1 MLIRPSSS
9 RTLTAFSTLT
19 YDAIHRQ
26 KRPEAIMGYTI
37 TPTELKTRLDKGDTL
52 VLLDVREQWEF
63 DLAKL
68 SGSTL
73 IPLGTLP
80 QSLAKLNRDAEI
92 IAICHHG
99 MRSADAT
106 NFLLQQGFP
115 NVKNLV
121 GGIDAWSAQIDRSVP
136 RY

>member
-1 MLIRPSSS
+1 
-9 RTLTAFSTLT
+9 
-19 YDAIHRQ
+19 
-26 KRPEAIMGYTI
+26 MGYTI
-37 TPTELKTRLDKGDTL
+37 SPTELKSRLDKGDQL

-68 SGSTL
+68 NGSTL
-73 IPLGTLP
+73 IPLATLP
-80 QSLAKLNRDAEI
+80 QSLDKLKRDVEI
-92 IAICHHG
+92 VAICHHG

-106 NFLLQQGFP
+106 NFLLQQGFS

-121 GGIDAWSAQIDRSVP
+121 GGIDAWSAQVDRSVP

>member
-1 MLIRPSSS
+1 
-9 RTLTAFSTLT
+9 
-19 YDAIHRQ
+19 
-26 KRPEAIMGYTI
+26 MGFTI
-37 TPTELKTRLDKGDTL
+37 SPMELKTRLDKGDKL
-52 VLLDVREQWEF
+52 VLLDVREQWEY

-68 SGSTL
+68 TGSIL
-73 IPLGTLP
+73 VPLGTLP
-80 QSLAKLNRDAEI
+80 QSMAKLNRDAEI

-106 NFLLQQGFP
+106 NFLLQQGFA

-121 GGIDAWSAQIDRSVP
+121 GGIDAWSVQVDGSVP

>member
-1 MLIRPSSS
+1 
-9 RTLTAFSTLT
+9 
-19 YDAIHRQ
+19 
-26 KRPEAIMGYTI
+26 MGFTI
-37 TPTELKTRLDKGDTL
+37 SPNELKSRLDKGDKL
-52 VLLDVREQWEF
+52 VLLDVREQWEY

-68 SGSTL
+68 AGSIL

-80 QSLAKLNRDAEI
+80 QSMGKLSRDAEI

-106 NFLLQQGFP
+106 NFLLQQGFA

-121 GGIDAWSAQIDRSVP
+121 GGIDAWSTQIDGTVA

>member
-1 MLIRPSSS
+1 MMPHNGTS
-9 RTLTAFSTLT
+9 
-19 YDAIHRQ
+19 
-26 KRPEAIMGYTI
+26 EAIMGYTI
-37 TPTELKTRLDKGDTL
+37 TPAELKSRLDKGDQL

-68 SGSTL
+68 TGSTL
-73 IPLGTLP
+73 IPLATLP
-80 QSLAKLNRDAEI
+80 QSLAKLNRDTEI

-106 NFLLQQGFP
+106 NFLLQQGFSK
-115 NVKNLV
+115 VKNLV
-121 GGIDAWSAQIDRSVP
+121 GGIDAWSAQVDRSVP

>member
-1 MLIRPSSS
+1 MN
-9 RTLTAFSTLT
+9 F
-19 YDAIHRQ
+19 AISP
-26 KRPEAIMGYTI
+26 K
-37 TPTELKTRLDKGDTL
+37 ELKTSLDKGDKL
-52 VLLDVREQWEF
+52 VLVDVREEWEYS
-63 DLAKL
+63 LAKL
-68 SGSTL
+68 DGSIL

-80 QSLAKLNRDAEI
+80 QSLARLTRDSEI

-106 NFLLQQGFP
+106 NFLLQQGFT

-121 GGIDAWSAQIDRSVP
+121 GGIDAWSTQVDGTVP